1 MGAYTRTDLDADTE
15 IEALLQRF
23 TRLRDRIDAPAG
35 VLSGGEQQMLAIA
48 RGLIAH
54 PKILLLDEP
63 SLGLAPSIIAELY
76 EILADLRDEGV
87 TILLVDQMATLA
99 LAIADRGYVL
109 ENGHV
114 VKSGDAADLRG
125 DASIEAAYLGAD
137 VAAE

>member
-1 MGAYTRTDLDADTE
+1 
-15 IEALLQRF
+15 
-23 TRLRDRIDAPAG
+23 
-35 VLSGGEQQMLAIA
+35 MLAIA

-114 VKSGDAADLRG
+114 VKSGDAAALRD